1 MTARTLTVRRAAVGA
16 VACAAAIALAL
27 AACGPAPVP
36 APAPASGPASD
47 AAPAP
52 EAPAPPP
59 LGTAADGLPAARVV
73 LVRPDGS
80 QVAVD
85 VRVAAT
91 PAARSRGLQGVTAL
105 PSGAGMLFTFP
116 EAAAHGG
123 FWMRGTLV
131 PLDIAFVAAG
141 EVIAVATMRPCPA
154 DPCPITRP
162 DGPYDAALEVPA
174 GWLAEAGV
182 GPGARLRVLDG
193 AGGPAGE

>member
-1 MTARTLTVRRAAVGA
+1 MTVRARTVRRTAAGA
-16 VACAAAIALAL
+16 VAGAAIAL
-27 AACGPAPVP
+27 AACGPAPLSVP
-36 APAPASGPASD
+36 APT
-47 AAPAP
+47 P
-52 EAPAPPP
+52 EPTSSAESVPEPPAPPS
-59 LGTAADGLPAARVV
+59 LGTAADALPAARVV

-80 QVAVD
+80 KVAVD

-141 EVIAVATMRPCPA
+141 EVIAVATMEPCPA

-193 AGGPAGE
+193 DGGPAGE

>member
-1 MTARTLTVRRAAVGA
+1 VTVRARTVRRTAAGA
-16 VACAAAIALAL
+16 VAGAAIAL
-27 AACGPAPVP
+27 AACGPAPLSVP
-36 APAPASGPASD
+36 APT
-47 AAPAP
+47 P
-52 EAPAPPP
+52 EPTSSAESVPEPPAPPS
-59 LGTAADGLPAARVV
+59 LGTAADALPAARVV

-123 FWMRGTLV
+123 FWMQGTLV

-174 GWLAEAGV
+174 GWLGDAGV

-193 AGGPAGE
+193 AGGPAGQ

>member
-1 MTARTLTVRRAAVGA
+1 MTVRARPVRRTAAGA
-16 VACAAAIALAL
+16 VAGAAVAVAL
-27 AACGPAPVP
+27 AACGPAPASLP
-36 APAPASGPASD
+36 APGPTSPAT
-47 AAPAP
+47 PAP

-91 PAARSRGLQGVTAL
+91 PAARSRGLQGVSAL
-105 PSGAGMLFTFP
+105 PAGAGMLFTFP
-116 EAAAHGG
+116 EVAAHGG

-131 PLDIAFVAAG
+131 PLDIAFAAAG
-141 EVIAVATMRPCPA
+141 EVIAVATMQPCPA

-182 GPGARLRVLDG
+182 GPGARLRVLGG
-193 AGGPAGE
+193 AGGAAGE